1 MRYEYPLHFFA
12 RAALVHL
19 ITRERF
25 MISTARHFLFRPGT
39 SPYNFA
45 SLRRAAVKSQQKI
58 RVRATKATA
67 KEGGEEADDEWIGGE
82 VKSNV
87 VPKNPSLDSANA
99 PEYMHGVLAFNRF
112 YPENARG
119 CAFNRHL
126 VVALVRCVLDTFLC
140 VSLLGVFPISSSL
153 KSRHRIKASRRAR
166 KSRSG
171 SSITSTARV
180 I

>member
-1 MRYEYPLHFFA
+1 MDRWRSE
-12 RAALVHL
+12 
-19 ITRERF
+19 EQ
-25 MISTARHFLFRPGT
+25 
-39 SPYNFA
+39 
-45 SLRRAAVKSQQKI
+45 RRA
-58 RVRATKATA
+58 
-67 KEGGEEADDEWIGGE
+67 E
-82 VKSNV
+82 
-87 VPKNPSLDSANA
+87 NPSLDSANA

-140 VSLLGVFPISSSL
+140 VSLGGVPISSSL